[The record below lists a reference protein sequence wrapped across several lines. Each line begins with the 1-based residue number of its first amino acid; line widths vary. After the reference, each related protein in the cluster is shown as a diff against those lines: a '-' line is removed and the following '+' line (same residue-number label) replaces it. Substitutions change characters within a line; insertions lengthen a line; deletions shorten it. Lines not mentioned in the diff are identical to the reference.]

1 MHLCGGQKSYG
12 GAEGDSPLKHDL
24 RLRSSVCRRLYR
36 NATVV
41 QDWSVQWVNPLDDTA
56 GQSFDGQSSINM
68 VLGSPSFL
76 LPKPFVSTECD
87 HLYVSKWGL
96 SDSGHKVDTVE
107 MCRCRVKME
116 VT

>member
-24 RLRSSVCRRLYR
+24 RLRSSVFV
-36 NATVV
+36 TVV
-41 QDWSVQWVNPLDDTA
+41 QDWLVQWVNPLDDTA

>member
-1 MHLCGGQKSYG
+1 MHLCGGQRSYG
-12 GAEGDSPLKHDL
+12 GAEGDSPLKHDV
-24 RLRSSVCRRLYR
+24 RLRSSVCRRLQLLS
-36 NATVV
+36 A
-41 QDWSVQWVNPLDDTA
+41 QWVNPLDDTA

-76 LPKPFVSTECD
+76 LPKPFVSTDCD

>member
-1 MHLCGGQKSYG
+1 M
-12 GAEGDSPLKHDL
+12 AEQREILH
-24 RLRSSVCRRLYR
+24 SSMISGCAHPCVADCTEL
-36 NATVV
+36 
-41 QDWSVQWVNPLDDTA
+41 QLLSVQWVNPLDDTA

-96 SDSGHKVDTVE
+96 SDIGHKVDTVE